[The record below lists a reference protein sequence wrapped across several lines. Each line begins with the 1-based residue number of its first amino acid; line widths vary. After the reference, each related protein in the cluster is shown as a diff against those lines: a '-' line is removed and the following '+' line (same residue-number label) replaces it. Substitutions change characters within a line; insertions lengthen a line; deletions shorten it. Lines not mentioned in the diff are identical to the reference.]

1 MTPEELDNLFFDRA
15 TARGL
20 LDASGVIDIR
30 SGLTQRRQG
39 SPSLTAAEVAIE
51 KGFMGAEAAMTLMDA
66 NPNESVAELM
76 GRTENNALLA
86 PVSLEP
92 TLGNLQDMDST
103 GLYEPLPEDE
113 DLFTEVPE
121 MVESWAPS
129 RAVVDSNDSQELQME
144 LEPPAQQSGDSLFE
158 EEQQLIPLDIITDS
172 PEIVAEEQDG
182 ETIMEISLGDPADTL
197 QDQIIQP
204 EADLIPVADTALDP
218 MDTVDES
225 TGETTG
231 SSDTARFPKPEEAGK
246 PTQTFTKGTKGATQ
260 DFGSFVDENAPE
272 AEEDSTNVTDAIHD
286 SAVSEVLEQADEN
299 YFGPAADL
307 TVTPPEILESSLPA
321 PQELEEETLFN
332 SEDDESD
339 FIATAP
345 PETVADMTRPSSQI
359 TDSSDFDV
367 SVTLPGE
374 MPTDAST
381 IYDNSDIVL
390 EDITDGSSVTSGTH
404 FATGEQVSPGLGGN
418 DSKLGVESDITGDQ
432 IEGQEMTLADIRA
445 EMGIGDGVKVGEGA
459 VDRLKKGGGAKRR
472 YSVVREIARG
482 GMGKVMEVEDN
493 DLRRPVALKVLRK
506 EMLDRKDLVER
517 FLEEAQI
524 TGQLEHPNIVP
535 VHEIGVDGR
544 GNLYFT
550 MKLVE
555 GEELASIIKRLRKKG
570 AGAEEA
576 WPISRLIDL
585 FIKICEGIAF
595 AHNRGV
601 IHRDLKPANIMVG
614 RFGEVQIMD
623 WGVAKIIGRKEETA
637 DRVIATD
644 RQDDDAMK
652 TMVGSILGT
661 PSYMSPEQARGEVDS
676 MGGESDV
683 FALGV
688 ILYELLALCTP
699 WTAQTS
705 AQVLDQVKHFD
716 PELPSARTPDR
727 KIPAELER
735 LAMKCLEKEPHKRI
749 RDVQDLV
756 DNLKSWQS
764 GGRLAAVEYTFSQL
778 MFKWLAHHKATL
790 IVMAILIAGV
800 SVTGVVV
807 WKQAKQAT
815 IDSANENIADAD
827 KIIDNAGTALGEKR
841 FEEAIKLSSKA
852 DSLYSAA
859 HISLEEE
866 TDPIKQGK
874 ENALRITTDANLK
887 KAAIAEAQRKKRD
900 AAAREEEISNLLG
913 DALLLMQEADDLNKT
928 DVPAETVRTAY
939 QNAQSA
945 YGVVL
950 NIDENNKTA
959 DGAMDK
965 IKAWMAAFEQRKQI
979 ESDLRLLSNNLKAAK
994 DSLAAAKAIGNKDYD
1009 KAETAFVDTISKS
1022 TQVRTVLVKG
1032 EEADK
1037 MRAKAVAI
1045 EAESALELAKLA
1057 LEASKY
1063 GISDFMLKTAANTK
1077 LLTKEIAAVRI
1088 QLDAKL
1094 AGESRYKRLM
1104 IAVDKA
1110 INDEEWVLAQANIR
1124 AALSEAEKSEFAD
1137 PSDIK
1142 TLKRNL
1148 EFAKV
1153 EEIHTRDK
1161 AAKTSVEMENALQQY
1176 DVLIKVLESI
1186 DHKNKA
1192 VDYRNTLRAR
1202 LGTQLV
1208 GEADEAKDMTI
1219 RGELLNR
1226 SLRFVE
1232 DKVIRTEI
1240 TNKLTDIKVKLA
1252 ITNVDEGQILLP
1264 RGTFLIGS
1272 NRDGDSN
1279 PQRTFEQSKFVFID
1293 KYLITNEQYKKFVD
1307 AGAYDKSE
1315 MWPEE
1320 VQPYLLQFVDTTGAA
1335 GPANWAEGAFD
1346 ESLANYPVTGISWF
1360 EAAAYA
1366 KWAGKRLPTPEEWEI
1381 AAGAPESSN
1390 TENAGDYSFGQR
1402 AKAPMNGVPEPRAV
1416 GTSDWDASPR
1426 GPRDMGSNVAEWTA
1440 SLKGKRAIIKGA
1452 EPGLAI
1458 ELFLRYARRA
1468 KDSVARRGDR
1478 SIGRGFRCAKDFDL
1492 AEIGEGDKDGE

>member
-1 MTPEELDNLFFDRA
+1 
-15 TARGL
+15 
-20 LDASGVIDIR
+20 
-30 SGLTQRRQG
+30 
-39 SPSLTAAEVAIE
+39 
-51 KGFMGAEAAMTLMDA
+51 
-66 NPNESVAELM
+66 
-76 GRTENNALLA
+76 
-86 PVSLEP
+86 
-92 TLGNLQDMDST
+92 
-103 GLYEPLPEDE
+103 
-113 DLFTEVPE
+113 
-121 MVESWAPS
+121 
-129 RAVVDSNDSQELQME
+129 
-144 LEPPAQQSGDSLFE
+144 
-158 EEQQLIPLDIITDS
+158 
-172 PEIVAEEQDG
+172 
-182 ETIMEISLGDPADTL
+182 
-197 QDQIIQP
+197 
-204 EADLIPVADTALDP
+204 
-218 MDTVDES
+218 
-225 TGETTG
+225 
-231 SSDTARFPKPEEAGK
+231 
-246 PTQTFTKGTKGATQ
+246 
-260 DFGSFVDENAPE
+260 
-272 AEEDSTNVTDAIHD
+272 
-286 SAVSEVLEQADEN
+286 
-299 YFGPAADL
+299 
-307 TVTPPEILESSLPA
+307 
-321 PQELEEETLFN
+321 
-332 SEDDESD
+332 
-339 FIATAP
+339 
-345 PETVADMTRPSSQI
+345 
-359 TDSSDFDV
+359 
-367 SVTLPGE
+367 
-374 MPTDAST
+374 
-381 IYDNSDIVL
+381 
-390 EDITDGSSVTSGTH
+390 
-404 FATGEQVSPGLGGN
+404 
-418 DSKLGVESDITGDQ
+418 
-432 IEGQEMTLADIRA
+432 
-445 EMGIGDGVKVGEGA
+445 
-459 VDRLKKGGGAKRR
+459 
-472 YSVVREIARG
+472 
-482 GMGKVMEVEDN
+482 EDN

-506 EMLDRKDLVER
+506 EMLGRKDLVER

-570 AGAEEA
+570 AGAADA

-601 IHRDLKPANIMVG
+601 IHRDLKPANIMIG

-661 PSYMSPEQARGEVDS
+661 PSYMSPEQARGEVNS

-688 ILYELLALCTP
+688 ILYEMLALCTP

-778 MFKWLAHHKATL
+778 MFKWLSRHKAAL
-790 IVMAILIAGV
+790 IVVVLLV
-800 SVTGVVV
+800 SVISITGVFV
-807 WKQAKQAT
+807 WRQAKQAT
-815 IDSANENIADAD
+815 IDGANENIASAKALVDDANSRLAESKFD
-827 KIIDNAGTALGEKR
+827 
-841 FEEAIKLSSKA
+841 EAIKLSAKA
-852 DSLYSAA
+852 ESMYSAA
-859 HISLEEE
+859 HISLKEE
-866 TDPIKQGK
+866 TEEIRLGK
-874 ENALRITTDANLK
+874 DDALDVMTDAKLQ
-887 KAAIAEAQRKKRD
+887 KAAILDAERKKRE
-900 AAAREEEISNLLG
+900 AAAREQEISDQLES
-913 DALLLMQEADDLNKT
+913 ALLLMQKADGLNNKT
-928 DVPAETVRTAY
+928 DVAAKVVRTAY
-939 QNAQSA
+939 QDAQSA

-950 NIDENNKTA
+950 TIDENNKVA
-959 DGAMDK
+959 DAATDK
-965 IKAWMAAFEQRKQI
+965 IKAWMAAFEERKQF
-979 ESDLRLLSNNLKAAK
+979 ESDLRLLTNNLSAAK

-1009 KAETAFVDTISKS
+1009 KAETAFADTISKS
-1022 TQVRTVLVKG
+1022 TQVRTVMVKG

-1037 MRAKAVAI
+1037 MRAEAVGI
-1045 EAESALELAKLA
+1045 EAESALELARLA

-1063 GISDFMLKTAANTK
+1063 GISDFMLKTATNTK
-1077 LLTKEIAAVRI
+1077 LLTKEIAVVRK
-1088 QLDAKL
+1088 QLDTKL

-1104 IAVDKA
+1104 IAVEKA
-1110 INDEEWVLAQANIR
+1110 INLEQWILAQANIR

-1161 AAKTSVEMENALQQY
+1161 ATKTSIEMENALQQY
-1176 DVLIKVLESI
+1176 DILIVALESI

-1192 VDYRNTLRAR
+1192 VDYRNTLRVK
-1202 LGTQLV
+1202 LGATLIE
-1208 GEADEAKDMTI
+1208 EANEATDMTI

-1232 DKVIRTEI
+1232 DKAIRTEI

-1252 ITNVDEGQILLP
+1252 ITNVDEGQVLLP
-1264 RGTFLIGS
+1264 RGSFLIGS

-1279 PQRTFEQSKFVFID
+1279 PQRTFEQTGFVFID

-1307 AGAYDKSE
+1307 AGAFDRPE

-1360 EAAAYA
+1360 EASAYA

-1402 AKAPMNGVPEPRAV
+1402 AKAPMNGVPESRAV

-1452 EPGLAI
+1452 EPGLGI

-1478 SIGRGFRCAKDFDL
+1478 SIGRGFRCARDFDL